1 MYGWGTMEYHERL
14 GIPEYEFRLI
24 IGRTKIEYDEE
35 KEEKN
40 RRNHGYS
47 LESAVYV
54 LENILLPVD
63 DRPMAISDAFNE
75 GGEVRHMIM
84 GLDDDGRVVF
94 FATTMRPGEVIRII
108 SFRRASTEERA
119 QFRDLTGYFEDEA

>member
-1 MYGWGTMEYHERL
+1 MYGWGAMEYHERL

-54 LENILLPVD
+54 LENSFCPSTIVLW
-63 DRPMAISDAFNE
+63 RSPMRS
-75 GGEVRHMIM
+75 
-84 GLDDDGRVVF
+84 
-94 FATTMRPGEVIRII
+94 MRAAKSV
-108 SFRRASTEERA
+108 T
-119 QFRDLTGYFEDEA
+119 